1 MKEAKLEVQVIAKQD
16 LANTNIED
24 SIYELNSQIDM
35 LSPHADNL
43 DYFIAV
49 ASGIVCG
56 LMDVLWVGDFDL
68 ARGRELSSE
77 KVEDIVKKTAKMFGC
92 KEDDIK
98 GCVKFLEEKFPLAA
112 DGNTPDFGGGLQH
125 HLRDFSHH
133 PTVTGL
139 IFSLL
144 TQFTGMSYG
153 TDTAGVFQ
161 IVPVPSSH
169 MKYIGK
175 DIPDKIFKGTII
187 WFFHLVSDVAG
198 SSSSAGLSGGTGI
211 PGPILS
217 LAKGISSIPC
227 FHNADVSK
235 NISKLFN
242 GTAFAKHDTNGKIIK
257 GTEIKLDFRG
267 ELGSV
272 AELGRQAVPVL
283 ANECIVRS
291 FYFIRRL
298 GIELKRADIKSVR
311 DLHDLSWENVKPFGN
326 PTVDRMLTIATGVFT
341 TVDVTDAVLS
351 KKYFVSV
358 NYVGVGRFTV
368 ALGKEMMYSLKRRD
382 LKRIKQVY
390 EAIDNNTF
398 YRKDNDMYRRM
409 QQTMEIDRFGL
420 TIEQTE
426 VLYNLELLKTLN
438 DIEHDN
444 RVMDRTGITELK
456 EAWVSDWKEYMMI
469 GFPGFVNNP
478 NAELHWYSKE
488 DLLTKISTMNPE
500 AVWFRLVLLE
510 AMLFEPYYVL
520 SFETDKKGKTVPSKK
535 YDMLKNPITGYKHGE
550 GDSFLESIFPADYYE
565 KGYIK
570 RLRTCHNKV
579 TRELNEVVKSTVKGL
594 AVAAVITLLV
604 VITAGALAPEIAV
617 ALVGSQFAGL
627 NGAALTSACLA
638 YFGGGAVAMGGL
650 GMAGGTAAI
659 VGGGALLGAG
669 VGVAAGG
676 ATTAISILGKK
687 GTIMQSAKLMV
698 SFREIFLNDEH
709 DIEYSNSIYEKYVDN
724 ITLVQNQLSELQ
736 RKENVASKDEK
747 KKLKIEIKNTED
759 SIDAMMI
766 AMKSMKRFQNAYKVG
781 LENQ

>member
-77 KVEDIVKKTAKMFGC
+77 KVEDFVKKTAKMFGC

-133 PTVTGL
+133 PTIIGL

-144 TQFTGMSYG
+144 TQFTGMTYG
-153 TDTAGVFQ
+153 TDIAGVFQ
-161 IVPVPSSH
+161 VVPVPSSH

-175 DIPDKIFKGTII
+175 DIADKIFKGTII

-217 LAKGISSIPC
+217 LAKEISSIPC
-227 FHNADVSK
+227 FNNPDVSK

-242 GTAFAKHDTNGKIIK
+242 GTAFAKHDANGKIIK

-267 ELGSV
+267 ELGTV

-283 ANECIVRS
+283 ANECIVRT

-341 TVDVTDAVLS
+341 TIDVTDAVLS

-368 ALGKEMMYSLKRRD
+368 ALGKEMMYSLKKRD
-382 LKRIKQVY
+382 IKRIKQVY
-390 EAIDNNTF
+390 EAIENNTF
-398 YRKDNDMYRRM
+398 YSKDNDMYRRM

-438 DIEHDN
+438 DIGHDN

-469 GFPGFVNNP
+469 GFPGFVNNSS
-478 NAELHWYSKE
+478 AELHWYSKD

-500 AVWFRLVLLE
+500 GVWFRLVLLE

-535 YDMLKNPITGYKHGE
+535 YDMLKNPITGYKQGE
-550 GDSFLESIFPADYYE
+550 GDSFLEALFPSDYYKE
-565 KGYIK
+565 GYIK

-579 TRELNEVVKSTVKGL
+579 TRELNEVVKSAVKGL

-747 KKLKIEIKNTED
+747 KKLKIEIKNTEG

>member
-358 NYVGVGRFTV
+358 NYVGVGRFMV

-488 DLLTKISTMNPE
+488 DLLTKISTIFACSNYSRCTCSGDCSCSCRFT
-500 AVWFRLVLLE
+500 VCWIKWCRVNKC
-510 AMLFEPYYVL
+510 LFGLFWRWSCCHGWTWYGWRYSCYRRRW
-520 SFETDKKGKTVPSKK
+520 SFIRCRSWC
-535 YDMLKNPITGYKHGE
+535 
-550 GDSFLESIFPADYYE
+550 SC
-565 KGYIK
+565 
-570 RLRTCHNKV
+570 RW
-579 TRELNEVVKSTVKGL
+579 
-594 AVAAVITLLV
+594 
-604 VITAGALAPEIAV
+604 
-617 ALVGSQFAGL
+617 
-627 NGAALTSACLA
+627 
-638 YFGGGAVAMGGL
+638 
-650 GMAGGTAAI
+650 
-659 VGGGALLGAG
+659 
-669 VGVAAGG
+669 
-676 ATTAISILGKK
+676 
-687 GTIMQSAKLMV
+687 
-698 SFREIFLNDEH
+698 
-709 DIEYSNSIYEKYVDN
+709 SNHSY
-724 ITLVQNQLSELQ
+724 
-736 RKENVASKDEK
+736 
-747 KKLKIEIKNTED
+747 
-759 SIDAMMI
+759 
-766 AMKSMKRFQNAYKVG
+766 
-781 LENQ
+781 